1 MRESTLAS
9 ATALA
14 MAALVTM
21 APAVGAQGASEKVEK
36 KIEQAEDKAKNASE
50 KVKTEV
56 SDSRLTAKTKIALF
70 ADDRVKGRQVSVDT
84 MQGVVHLRGKVD
96 SQEAKT
102 AAGEIAKGI
111 EGVKS
116 VKNDLQIV
124 APAQRKAVEA
134 NDKDITRQVEQRL
147 AKSPQ
152 TKKVE
157 VRTDAGVV
165 TLTGEVPSIS
175 ASAKASEMAKQ
186 VPGVRAVKN
195 QLTYAEAK
203 KR

>member
-1 MRESTLAS
+1 
-9 ATALA
+9 
-14 MAALVTM
+14 
-21 APAVGAQGASEKVEK
+21 
-36 KIEQAEDKAKNASE
+36 
-50 KVKTEV
+50 
-56 SDSRLTAKTKIALF
+56 
-70 ADDRVKGRQVSVDT
+70 VKGRQVTVDT
-84 MQGVVHLRGKVD
+84 RQGVVHLRGKLD

-116 VKNDLQIV
+116 VKNDLQV
-124 APAQRKAVEA
+124 VPPAQRKAVEV

-147 AKSPQ
+147 TKNPQ

-165 TLTGEVPSIS
+165 TLTGEVPSIT
-175 ASAKASEMAKQ
+175 ASAKASEMARE

-203 KR
+203 K

>member
-1 MRESTLAS
+1 MRGSTVAS

-14 MAALVTM
+14 LAALVTM
-21 APAVGAQGASEKVEK
+21 APPVGAQSASEKVEK
-36 KIEQAEDKAKNASE
+36 KIEQAEDKAKSASE

-56 SDSRLTAKTKIALF
+56 GDSMLTAKTKIALF

-111 EGVKS
+111 EGAKS

-124 APAQRKAVEA
+124 APAQRKAVDV

-147 AKSPQ
+147 AKNPQ

-165 TLTGEVPSIS
+165 TLTGEVPSIT
-175 ASAKASEMAKQ
+175 ASAKASEMARE
-186 VPGVRAVKN
+186 VAGVRVVKN
-195 QLTYAEAK
+195 QLTYTEAK
-203 KR
+203 K

>member
-1 MRESTLAS
+1 MRGSTVAS

-14 MAALVTM
+14 LAALVTM
-21 APAVGAQGASEKVEK
+21 APPVGAQSASEKVEK
-36 KIEQAEDKAKNASE
+36 KIEQAEDKAKSASE

-56 SDSRLTAKTKIALF
+56 GDSMLTAKTKIALF

-111 EGVKS
+111 EGAKS

-124 APAQRKAVEA
+124 APAQRKAVDV

-147 AKSPQ
+147 AKNPQ

-165 TLTGEVPSIS
+165 TLTGEVPSIT
-175 ASAKASEMAKQ
+175 ASAKASEMARE
-186 VPGVRAVKN
+186 VAGVRAVKN
-195 QLTYAEAK
+195 QLTYTEAK
-203 KR
+203 K

>member
-1 MRESTLAS
+1 MRGSIVAS

-14 MAALVTM
+14 LAALVTM
-21 APAVGAQGASEKVEK
+21 APPVGAQSASEKVEK
-36 KIEQAEDKAKNASE
+36 KIEQAEDKAKSASE

-56 SDSRLTAKTKIALF
+56 GDSMLTAKTKIALF

-111 EGVKS
+111 EGAKS

-124 APAQRKAVEA
+124 APAQRKAVDV

-147 AKSPQ
+147 AKNPQ

-165 TLTGEVPSIS
+165 TLTGEVPSIT
-175 ASAKASEMAKQ
+175 ASAKASEMARE
-186 VPGVRAVKN
+186 VAGVRVVKN
-195 QLTYAEAK
+195 QLTYTEAK
-203 KR
+203 K